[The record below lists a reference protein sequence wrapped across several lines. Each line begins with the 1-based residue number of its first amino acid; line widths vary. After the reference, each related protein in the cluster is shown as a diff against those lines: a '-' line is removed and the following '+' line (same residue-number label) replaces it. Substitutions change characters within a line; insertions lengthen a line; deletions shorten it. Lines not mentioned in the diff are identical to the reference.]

1 MSIINNVQH
10 PPPVDQT
17 WSTDRGIKV
26 HDQHTNLTQSEYN
39 SSSIYNILVQ
49 FIHSSTS
56 QSVQGSCSSRAYAAN
71 LSLASV
77 AADRRGLPWVGAS
90 APAPPCSGSGVF
102 RAGLRN
108 RVDLHTLVL
117 LYRSVC
123 HLDWIQALQWSP
135 QSALTSTGGD
145 VENCTS
151 GVSVS
156 PSDEAADPGKLPECT
171 RMVFILHKDNVSYR
185 GRNCILLSP
194 MMTMSLTKL

>member
-39 SSSIYNILVQ
+39 SSSIYNMVQ

-56 QSVQGSCSSRAYAAN
+56 RSVQGSCSSRAYAAN

-102 RAGLRN
+102 GPVSGTESTSTPWSCCTGRSATSIGYRRCSGRR
-108 RVDLHTLVL
+108 RVPSPPLEGTWRTAPRVCPSLPVMRLLTLA
-117 LYRSVC
+117 SF
-123 HLDWIQALQWSP
+123 
-135 QSALTSTGGD
+135 QSARGWSSSST
-145 VENCTS
+145 
-151 GVSVS
+151 
-156 PSDEAADPGKLPECT
+156 
-171 RMVFILHKDNVSYR
+171 R
-185 GRNCILLSP
+185 
-194 MMTMSLTKL
+194 TMSPTEGGTASCFPP